1 MVPIICQ
8 STALRFHS
16 RLRCHAVRV
25 YYLTFIRYNKE
36 IYNSWQMYLS
46 EPIYGYFFFFFYCFI
61 TPNAAQRA
69 LFDFWQI
76 SGNVLLIFA
85 AS

>member
-8 STALRFHS
+8 STVLHFHS
-16 RLRCHAVRV
+16 RLRCHAVHV
-25 YYLTFIRYNKE
+25 YYLTFIWYNKE
-36 IYNSWQMYLS
+36 IYNSWQMYLVNL
-46 EPIYGYFFFFFYCFI
+46 FMNLKKNCFI
-61 TPNAAQRA
+61 TLNVAQDA

-76 SGNVLLIFA
+76 SGHILLIFA